1 MTNDHIEVIS
11 HYCKEI
17 IFHSNKNQDRAHLRE
32 ATCASDTLILYLNAL
47 QHVGIILVIKQILVK
62 DKLEREKYTG
72 VQRWESEI
80 KARMMSRFPRMVKW
94 TGIGIW
100 TGTGLRWGAEVQ
112 GLLSIPEEEILR
124 ELFGF
129 GVLFYNWI

>member
-1 MTNDHIEVIS
+1 
-11 HYCKEI
+11 
-17 IFHSNKNQDRAHLRE
+17 
-32 ATCASDTLILYLNAL
+32 
-47 QHVGIILVIKQILVK
+47 
-62 DKLEREKYTG
+62 
-72 VQRWESEI
+72 
-80 KARMMSRFPRMVKW
+80 MMSRFPRMVKW
-94 TGIGIW
+94 TGIGIC